1 VNAVV
6 TAPADRRRPPNGGV
20 PARRA
25 INRWA
30 WRLFRREWRQQ
41 LLVLAL
47 ITAAVAA
54 TVLGAGIATN
64 TPPPQH
70 AALGGAQ
77 YAITLPGSDP
87 HLAAD
92 IVSVTA
98 QVGAAGAA
106 HGRTRGT
113 PPPMPVQVVEQEN
126 LTTGSLNP
134 VELRAED
141 PDGPFGQSSLALTAG
156 RYPADPGEVAL
167 TPQVA
172 SLYNIGV
179 GGQWHAAGRVWQVVG
194 MVENP
199 DNLRDEFAL
208 VAQGQIPTPDV
219 VIILFNAAPPVRLP
233 PGATLQAPPSGG
245 GGFSPA
251 VIVLVLAIAGLL
263 FTGLIARAGFAV
275 LAGRRLRT
283 LGVISAL
290 GATDRHVRQVMV
302 VNGALVGMIGSLAGA
317 VIGFLVWLAYA
328 PGLQASAGHRVNT
341 LSLPWAVIG
350 VVIAFAVLTAT
361 LAARRPAREITRM
374 PVVAALSGRGPRPR
388 PARRT
393 AIPGLILLAGG
404 GYLLANAGG
413 WGATGTSNT
422 LHLLGGLVAVV
433 LGSVLIGPL
442 GISALAALGRHT
454 PVAVRLALRDL
465 ARYRARSGAALSAIS
480 ATVLIAVLICVL
492 AAARFSNGVDYFG
505 PNLQSDQLVIYTP
518 SGAAAAGITSQNLCA
533 PMGDES
539 AAALSRYEAGVR
551 AIASSL
557 AASNV
562 LTLETATGLLLQTSD
577 GGTDVGL
584 PYVGTPELLAHYGI
598 RVGQIDPT
606 AVVLTSRAA
615 LASASAL
622 QLPFSCTFSNT
633 CPPASCVANPRVQ
646 VLSQLPADQAE
657 PNLVISP
664 YAVSKYRLK
673 PQPGAWLI
681 QARQPLTAAQVNGIR
696 QRAESL
702 GLSIET
708 KNDNPSLSQLDTWAT
723 EAGILLAL
731 GVLAMTV
738 GLVRSESAADLRVLT
753 AVGATSKTRRGIT
766 AATAAGLGLLGAFT
780 GTAVAYLAAAAFLK
794 SQLSEHLN
802 SVPALDLILILAGL
816 PAVAAAGGWLLAGRE
831 PSGITRQP
839 LE

>member
-1 VNAVV
+1 MTAVA
-6 TAPADRRRPPNGGV
+6 TAPASPRRPPNGGA

-25 INRWA
+25 VTRWA

-47 ITAAVAA
+47 ITVAVAA

-64 TPPPQH
+64 TPPPQY
-70 AALGGAQ
+70 AALSGAR
-77 YAITLPGSDP
+77 YAVTLPGSDP

-92 IVSVTA
+92 IASVTA
-98 QVGAAGAA
+98 QVSAAGGT
-106 HGRTRGT
+106 HGGKHRT
-113 PPPMPVQVVEQEN
+113 PSAKPVQVVEQQN
-126 LTTGSLNP
+126 LTTGSVNP

-141 PDGPFGQSSLALTAG
+141 PDGPFGPASLALTAG
-156 RYPADPGEVAL
+156 RYPAGPGEVAL

-172 SLYNIGV
+172 SLYNIGI
-179 GGQWHAAGRVWQVVG
+179 GGQWHAAGRAWHVVG

-199 DNLRDEFAL
+199 GNLRDEFAL
-208 VAQGQIPTPDV
+208 VAHGQIPAPDT
-219 VIILFNAAPPVRLP
+219 VIILFDAAPPDRLP
-233 PGATLQAPPSGG
+233 QQATLQAPSGG

-251 VIVLVLAIAGLL
+251 VIVLVVAIAGLL
-263 FTGLIARAGFAV
+263 FTGLIARAGFTV
-275 LAGRRLRT
+275 LAQRRLRA
-283 LGVISAL
+283 LGMISAL
-290 GATDRHVRQVMV
+290 GATDRDVRQVML
-302 VNGALVGMIGSLAGA
+302 VNGAVAGVIGSLAGA
-317 VIGFLVWLAYA
+317 AAGFLLWLAYA
-328 PGLQASAGHRVNT
+328 PGLQASAGHRVNA
-341 LSLPWAVIG
+341 LNLPWTVIG
-350 VVIAFAVLTAT
+350 AVMAFAVVTAM

-374 PVVAALSGRGPRPR
+374 PVAAALSGRAPRPR

-393 AIPGLILLAGG
+393 AVPGLVFLAAG

-413 WGATGTSNT
+413 WGATGLSST
-422 LHLLGGLVAVV
+422 LHLLGGLVAMV

-492 AAARFSNGVDYFG
+492 AAVRFSNGVDYFG
-505 PNLQSDQLVIYTP
+505 PNLQSNQVVIYTP

-539 AAALSRYEAGVR
+539 TAALSRYAADVK
-551 AIASSL
+551 AITSSLPASS
-557 AASNV
+557 V
-562 LTLETATGLLLQTSD
+562 LTLETATGLLLQTSG

-584 PYVGTPELLAHYGI
+584 PYVGTPQLLARYGI
-598 RVGQIDPT
+598 RASQIDP
-606 AVVLTSRAA
+606 AAIVLTSRAS
-615 LASASAL
+615 LASAPAL
-622 QLPFSCTFSNT
+622 QLPFSCTFSNA
-633 CPPASCVANPRVQ
+633 CPPASCAASPRVQ
-646 VLSQLPADQAE
+646 VLSQLPGGQAE
-657 PNLVISP
+657 PNLIISP

-673 PQPGAWLI
+673 PQTAAWLI
-681 QARQPLTAAQVNGIR
+681 QAGQPLTAAQVNGIR
-696 QRAESL
+696 QRAASL

-723 EAGILLAL
+723 EAGIFLAL

-738 GLVRSESAADLRVLT
+738 GLVRSESAADLRILT
-753 AVGATSKTRRGIT
+753 AVGATARTRRGIT
-766 AATAAGLGLLGAFT
+766 AATAAGLGLLGALT

-794 SQLSEHLN
+794 SQLGEHLN

-816 PAVAAAGGWLLAGRE
+816 PAVAAAGGWLFAGRE
-831 PSGITRQP
+831 PPGITRQP
-839 LE
+839 VE

>member
-6 TAPADRRRPPNGGV
+6 TAPADRRRPPNGGL

-47 ITAAVAA
+47 ITAAAAA
-54 TVLGAGIATN
+54 TILGAGIAVN

-70 AALGGAQ
+70 AALGGAR
-77 YAITLPGSDP
+77 YAITIPGSDP

-92 IVSVTA
+92 IASLTA

-106 HGRTRGT
+106 HGKTRGT
-113 PPPMPVQVVEQEN
+113 PPPRPVQVVEQEN
-126 LTTGSLNP
+126 LTTGSVNP

-156 RYPADPGEVAL
+156 RYPAGPGEVAL

-172 SLYNIGV
+172 SLYNIGI
-179 GGQWHAAGRVWQVVG
+179 GGQWHAAGRVWHVVG

-208 VAQGQIPTPDV
+208 VAQGQIPAPDA
-219 VIILFNAAPPVRLP
+219 VIILFNATPPVHLP
-233 PGATLQAPPSGG
+233 REATLQAPSGG

-263 FTGLIARAGFAV
+263 FTGLIARAGFTV

-283 LGVISAL
+283 LGMISAL

-302 VNGALVGMIGSLAGA
+302 AGGALVGVIGSLAGA
-317 VIGFLVWLAYA
+317 VTGFLVWLAYV
-328 PGLQASAGHRVNT
+328 PGLQASAGHRVDA

-350 VVIAFAVLTAT
+350 VVMAFAVLTAT

-374 PVVAALSGRGPRPR
+374 PVVAALSGRAPRPR

-393 AIPGLILLAGG
+393 AIPGAILLAAG

-505 PNLQSDQLVIYTP
+505 PNLRSDQVVVYTP

-533 PMGDES
+533 PLGDES

-584 PYVGTPELLAHYGI
+584 PYVGTPQLLAHYGI
-598 RVGQIDPT
+598 RASQIDPT
-606 AVVLTSRAA
+606 AVVLTSRAG

-673 PQPGAWLI
+673 PQPAAWLI
-681 QARQPLTAAQVNGIR
+681 QAGQPLTAAQVNGIR

-708 KNDNPSLSQLDTWAT
+708 KNDNPSLSQLDAWAT

-816 PAVAAAGGWLLAGRE
+816 PAVAAAGGWLFAGRE

>member
-1 VNAVV
+1 VPVG
-6 TAPADRRRPPNGGV
+6 RRRPPNGGV

-47 ITAAVAA
+47 ITTAVAA
-54 TVLGAGIATN
+54 TILGAGIATN

-70 AALGGAQ
+70 AALGGAR

-92 IVSVTA
+92 IASVTA
-98 QVGAAGAA
+98 QVGTAGAA
-106 HGRTRGT
+106 HRKTRGT
-113 PPPMPVQVVEQEN
+113 PPPRPFQVVKQEN
-126 LTTGSLNP
+126 LTTGSVNP

-141 PDGPFGQSSLALTAG
+141 PDGPFALTSLALTAG
-156 RYPADPGEVAL
+156 RYPAGLGEVAL

-172 SLYNIGV
+172 SLYNVGI
-179 GGQWHAAGRVWQVVG
+179 GGQWRAAGRVWQVVG

-208 VAQGQIPTPDV
+208 VAQGQIPAPDV
-219 VIILFNAAPPVRLP
+219 VIILFNAAPPGHLP
-233 PGATLQAPPSGG
+233 PAATLQAPPSGG

-251 VIVLVLAIAGLL
+251 FIVLVLAIAGLL
-263 FTGLIARAGFAV
+263 FTGLIARAGFTV
-275 LAGRRLRT
+275 LAERRLRS
-283 LGVISAL
+283 LGMISAL
-290 GATDRHVRQVMV
+290 GATDRHVRRVMV
-302 VNGALVGMIGSLAGA
+302 AGGAVVGVIGSLAGA
-317 VIGFLVWLAYA
+317 AAGFLLWLAYA
-328 PGLQASAGHRVNT
+328 PSLQASAGHRVGT
-341 LSLPWAVIG
+341 LDLPWAVTG
-350 VVIAFAVLTAT
+350 VVMAFAVLTAT
-361 LAARRPAREITRM
+361 LAARRPAREITKM
-374 PVVAALSGRGPRPR
+374 PIVAALSGRAPRPR

-393 AIPGLILLAGG
+393 AIPGLFFLAAG

-442 GISALAALGRHT
+442 GISALATLGRHA

-492 AAARFSNGVDYFG
+492 AAIRFSNGVDYFG
-505 PNLQSDQLVIYTP
+505 PNLQPNQVVIYTP
-518 SGAAAAGITSQNLCA
+518 PGASAAGITSQRLCA
-533 PMGDES
+533 SMGDES

-557 AASNV
+557 STSDV
-562 LTLETATGLLLQTSD
+562 LTLETATGLLLQTSG

-584 PYVGTPELLAHYGI
+584 PYVATPELLARYGI
-598 RVGQIDPT
+598 RASQIDPT
-606 AVVLTSRAA
+606 AVVLTSRAG
-615 LASASAL
+615 LARAPAL
-622 QLPFSCTFSNT
+622 QLPFSCTFSNA
-633 CPPASCVANPRVQ
+633 CPPASCVASPRVQ
-646 VLSQLPADQAE
+646 VLGQLPGDLAE

-664 YAVSKYRLK
+664 YAVSRYRLK
-673 PQPGAWLI
+673 PQPAAWLI
-681 QARQPLTAAQVNGIR
+681 QTRQPLTAAQVNGIR
-696 QRAESL
+696 QRAESF

-708 KNDNPSLSQLDTWAT
+708 KNDNPSLTQLDAWAT
-723 EAGILLAL
+723 EAGIILAL

-766 AATAAGLGLLGAFT
+766 AATAAGLGMLGAFT

-802 SVPALDLILILAGL
+802 SVPTLDLVLILAGL
-816 PAVAAAGGWLLAGRE
+816 PAVAAAGGWLFAGRE

>member
-1 VNAVV
+1 M
-6 TAPADRRRPPNGGV
+6 TAIATVPAGRRRPPNGGA

-41 LLVLAL
+41 LLILAL

-92 IVSVTA
+92 IASVTA
-98 QVGAAGAA
+98 EVSAAGTA
-106 HGRTRGT
+106 HGKTHRTLPGR
-113 PPPMPVQVVEQEN
+113 PVQVVEQEN
-126 LTTGSLNP
+126 LTTGSVTP
-134 VELRAED
+134 VALRAED
-141 PDGPFGQSSLALTAG
+141 PDGPFGQTSLALTAG
-156 RYPADPGEVAL
+156 RYPAGPGEVAL

-172 SLYNIGV
+172 SLYNIGI
-179 GGQWHAAGRVWQVVG
+179 GGQWHAAGRAWHVVG
-194 MVENP
+194 TVENP

-208 VAQGQIPTPDV
+208 VAQGQIPAPDA
-219 VIILFNAAPPVRLP
+219 VIILFNATPPVHLP
-233 PGATLQAPPSGG
+233 QEATLQAPSGG

-275 LAGRRLRT
+275 LAGRRLRV
-283 LGVISAL
+283 LGMISAL

-302 VNGALVGMIGSLAGA
+302 VNGVLVGVIGSLAGA
-317 VIGFLVWLAYA
+317 VTGFLVWLAYA
-328 PGLQASAGHRVNT
+328 PGLQASAGHRVDA

-350 VVIAFAVLTAT
+350 VVMAFAVLTAA

-374 PVVAALSGRGPRPR
+374 PVVAALSGRAPSPR
-388 PARRT
+388 PARRM

-708 KNDNPSLSQLDTWAT
+708 KNDNPSLSQLDAWAT

-766 AATAAGLGLLGAFT
+766 AATAAGLGLLGALT

-802 SVPALDLILILAGL
+802 SVPTLDLILILAGL
-816 PAVAAAGGWLLAGRE
+816 PAVAAAGGWLFAGRE

>member
-1 VNAVV
+1 V
-6 TAPADRRRPPNGGV
+6 TATVTVPADVRRPSNGGA

-41 LLVLAL
+41 LLVLTL
-47 ITAAVAA
+47 IAVPVAA
-54 TVLGAGIATN
+54 TILGAGIATN
-64 TPPPQH
+64 TPPPQD

-87 HLAAD
+87 NLATDVA
-92 IVSVTA
+92 SVTA
-98 QVGAAGAA
+98 HISAAGTAQGKPHRA
-106 HGRTRGT
+106 L
-113 PPPMPVQVVEQEN
+113 PPRPVQVVEQEN
-126 LTTGSLNP
+126 LTTGSVNP

-141 PDGPFGQSSLALTAG
+141 PDGPFGQTSLALTAG
-156 RYPADPGEVAL
+156 RYPAGPGEVAL

-172 SLYNIGV
+172 SLYNIGI
-179 GGQWHAAGRVWQVVG
+179 GGQWHAAGRVWHVVG

-208 VAQGQIPTPDV
+208 VAQGQIRAPDV
-219 VIILFNAAPPVRLP
+219 VIILFNATPPVHLP
-233 PGATLQAPPSGG
+233 QEATLQAPSSGG

-263 FTGLIARAGFAV
+263 FTGLIARAGFTV
-275 LAGRRLRT
+275 LAQRRLRA
-283 LGVISAL
+283 LGMISAL
-290 GATDRHVRQVMV
+290 GATDRHVRRVMV
-302 VNGALVGMIGSLAGA
+302 VNGALAGVIGSLAGA
-317 VIGFLVWLAYA
+317 VIGCLVWLAYA
-328 PGLQASAGHRVNT
+328 PSLQGSAGHRVDALN
-341 LSLPWAVIG
+341 LPWAVIG
-350 VVIAFAVLTAT
+350 VVMAFAVLTAT

-374 PVVAALSGRGPRPR
+374 PIIAALSGRAPRPG

-393 AIPGLILLAGG
+393 AIPGLIFLAGG

-422 LHLLGGLVAVV
+422 LHLLGGLVAVA

-492 AAARFSNGVDYFG
+492 AAARFSNGIDYFG
-505 PNLQSDQLVIYTP
+505 PNLQSNQVVIYTP

-533 PMGDES
+533 PVGDES
-539 AAALSRYEAGVR
+539 AAALRRYEAGVR
-551 AIASSL
+551 TIASSL
-557 AASNV
+557 STSNV
-562 LTLETATGLLLQTSD
+562 LTLETSTGLLLQTSD

-584 PYVGTPELLAHYGI
+584 PYVGTPGLLAHYGI
-598 RVGQIDPT
+598 RASQIDPT
-606 AVVLTSRAA
+606 AVVLTSRAD
-615 LASASAL
+615 LASAPAL

-633 CPPASCVANPRVQ
+633 CPPASCVASPRVQ
-646 VLSQLPADQAE
+646 VLGQLPGDQAE

-664 YAVSKYRLK
+664 YAVSKYRLR
-673 PQPGAWLI
+673 PQPAAWLI
-681 QARQPLTAAQVNGIR
+681 QAEQPLSAAQVNGIR
-696 QRAESL
+696 QQAESL

-708 KNDNPSLSQLDTWAT
+708 KNDNPSLSQLDAWAT

-738 GLVRSESAADLRVLT
+738 GLVRGESAADLRVLT

-780 GTAVAYLAAAAFLK
+780 GTAVAYLAAVAFLK

-802 SVPALDLILILAGL
+802 SVPALDLLLVLAGL